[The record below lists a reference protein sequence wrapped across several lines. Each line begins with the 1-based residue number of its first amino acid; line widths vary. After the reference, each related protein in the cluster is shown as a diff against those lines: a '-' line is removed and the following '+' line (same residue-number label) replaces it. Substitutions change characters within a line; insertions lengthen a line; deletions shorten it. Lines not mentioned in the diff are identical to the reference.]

1 MHQESQERRA
11 HHNSG
16 RPCADGDK
24 DAIDNW
30 IQHAGVRHDA
40 EVENREDEHRRDG
53 RDLLDAGEDE
63 LSRRQAEAAGN
74 RRGRGDHDECH
85 ERRRDPAHDEREQE
99 TDSGEAQ
106 QREHGQRII
115 SAVSPKVN

>member
-16 RPCADGDK
+16 RPCADGNK

-40 EVENREDEHRRDG
+40 KVENREDEHRRDG

-99 TDSGEAQ
+99 NDSGEAQ

>member
-1 MHQESQERRA
+1 MTPKQRIA
-11 HHNSG
+11 KTNI
-16 RPCADGDK
+16 AAT
-24 DAIDNW
+24 DAICW
-30 IQHAGVRHDA
+30 MPAR
-40 EVENREDEHRRDG
+40 
-53 RDLLDAGEDE
+53 DE

-74 RRGRGDHDECH
+74 RGGRGDHDECH